1 MPSFGPPPVEIGM
14 GSNAANARRPAR
26 NPPICACHA
35 IACST
40 PAMLIEPS
48 PKGGDGCPEGLDSSG
63 GGLAQDCLE
72 LGEELLDRVEVWR
85 IGRQAEQP
93 GAACLDG
100 RAHACDVVRAE
111 IVQDHDVAGPQRRC
125 EHLLDIG
132 AEPFAVD
139 RSTMTKGAVSPS
151 QRRPATKVVVFQ

>member
-1 MPSFGPPPVEIGM
+1 MKQNQTSLRSLHKMI
-14 GSNAANARRPAR
+14 AATRRYHHEHRIRSARGERR
-26 NPPICACHA
+26 LERRG
-35 IACST
+35 IASRAQ
-40 PAMLIEPS
+40 P
-48 PKGGDGCPEGLDSSG
+48 G
-63 GGLAQDCLE
+63 GGLAQECLE

-93 GAACLDG
+93 GAARLDG
-100 RAHACDVVRAE
+100 RAHACDLVRAE
-111 IVQDHDVAGPQRRC
+111 IVQDDDVAGPQRRC